1 VERRDHYRTALAFH
15 TRVAQA
21 GKNRV
26 LELAREPIGFLLYSG
41 MEALAPRL
49 PQAPSRQVVAHRH
62 VIEAIR
68 SRDADTARVWMRR
81 HIEDFRRGYELAGLP
96 LDAPM
101 ADANAAL
108 AS

>member
-1 VERRDHYRTALAFH
+1 
-15 TRVAQA
+15 
-21 GKNRV
+21 
-26 LELAREPIGFLLYSG
+26 
-41 MEALAPRL
+41 
-49 PQAPSRQVVAHRH
+49 
-62 VIEAIR
+62 
-68 SRDADTARVWMRR
+68 MRR